1 MIGPASEDKEK
12 RDRVVLERRR
22 SGLVRLVSEREM
34 LRLRGV
40 DEHKMMSVSEA
51 PALGRIFFMAAG
63 AHRQLSLC
71 AIFCFSWSL

>member
-1 MIGPASEDKEK
+1 MIGPASEDKVK
-12 RDRVVLERRR
+12 KDRVTLERRR

-63 AHRQLSLC
+63 ASCQLSLSRY
-71 AIFCFSWSL
+71 FYFSLLL